1 MGDLAMKKI
10 TALLII
16 ASFAF
21 VAMVSCSKEEMA
33 NPNDPAEQQ
42 KQPGQETPGQEQPGE
57 DPVIPEGM
65 ILLNFSC
72 SSEND
77 APADQADET
86 KTSWDGSTHAWS
98 EGDQIRIIWGEGDV
112 EGTDYAIAEVVDGQV
127 SAVVADADYYYA
139 VYPATAT
146 YTYTAAEGK
155 ISVKFERGQSGSF
168 SDANIMAAKTSKAA
182 ASFNFKN
189 MTGIIKFTLAA
200 ESPYGSI
207 NFSAND
213 KTVLNGWVDTTF
225 PDTFA
230 VTTRAGANT
239 GKDAYNNSQYNN
251 MLSVSGLSAG
261 GTYYVAVLPDVTLSN
276 GIGFNVYKSGS
287 QSTGALSTGAL
298 TIARSKVKAL
308 PVIDNQIHESWF
320 ITEDGTGKGTSWDDA
335 GGPERLVQLIY
346 PDQARGA
353 GAGLTAAWRLHK
365 ATIYVAAGT
374 YNIQAAN
381 GDEVL
386 APHYNTETLTTA
398 TIKGGYP
405 TGLTGTAT
413 TGYDPENNATEFI
426 CNETATTDH
435 IFAVSG
441 TNRVN
446 NFTFQGITFTANP
459 SATETNIDGIA
470 LSFSSSVASTLTFKD
485 CYFTSLT
492 GSTGT
497 SNYNGGSAINV
508 NSSADAAIH
517 FEDCTF
523 SNNTAARGGVAALR
537 NTGAGS
543 DISFTGCTFTDNIA
557 SSNQGGSIYIYANG
571 SPIVFDNTSFSGDGS
586 TKNAN
591 NGGAVAIM
599 KNASAT
605 LQNGCSFTDLSASS
619 GSGGAIFNHGT
630 LVADGTTFSRCIAAY
645 GGAIHTDGYATIGE
659 TAACSFENNVASST
673 GGAIRFQKTN
683 LGADSPTFSVSNS
696 SFSGNATD
704 ANAVNGGGIAAVSG
718 YEYTVSNCS
727 FSNLLAT
734 LGGAI
739 YNQTATATIEDT
751 CTFTGNDATTSGGAI
766 YNNADG
772 TITVDGGTITGK
784 GKGTSYYLSVVTGGG
799 IYNTG
804 TATLQNGTI
813 VQNCS
818 ISSHSSTGYGAGIW
832 NNGTL
837 NISGNCEIK
846 NNYCAYRGAGFH
858 NEADTGIATIRN
870 TTFSGNECANGSAV
884 NCMAGSETFIEGCT
898 FTNNTATNG
907 AAIRTT
913 GGSSSAIAKVKVF
926 NTLIE
931 GNTSGSSTNA
941 QNNGTVQIAGYG
953 VALFANCTIRNN
965 TTPGSTAAL
974 TVNGSNGKIYAV
986 SCTMSENGADITR
999 GSSYLE
1005 VHNSILMDGADN
1017 PSKVVIEKSYWYG
1030 HLYGASR
1037 SDKTDG
1043 VEFSLNSF
1051 DSAKGVY
1058 PLNSTYSSIYTQG
1071 MSVAEL
1077 QAMSFSNL
1085 SLNSEQLSLLA
1096 KDQKGNPR
1104 VVNDVDNKIM
1114 GAYVL
1119 TE

>member
-1 MGDLAMKKI
+1 MKKI

-155 ISVKFERGQSGSF
+155 ISVKFERGQSGCF

-308 PVIDNQIHESWF
+308 PVIDYQIHESWF

-346 PDQARGA
+346 PDQSRGA

-365 ATIYVAAGT
+365 STIYVAAGT

-386 APHYNTETLTTA
+386 APHYNTSTLTA

-413 TGYDPENNATEFI
+413 TGYDPENNATQFI
-426 CNETATTDH
+426 CNEAATTDH
-435 IFAVSG
+435 VFAVSG
-441 TNRVN
+441 TNKVN
-446 NFTFQGITFTANP
+446 NFTFEGITFTANP
-459 SATETNIDGIA
+459 SATETAISGIA
-470 LSFSSSVASTLTFKD
+470 FSYTSSVSSNVTFKD
-485 CYFTSLT
+485 CIFKDLV
-492 GSTGT
+492 STAASGT
-497 SNYNGGSAINV
+497 YGGSAAFV
-508 NSSADAAIH
+508 YSSVAGKSV
-517 FEDCTF
+517 TF
-523 SNNTAARGGVAALR
+523 DGCSFVDNTAVRGGAVALC
-537 NTGAGS
+537 NTGAGG
-543 DISFTGCTFTDNIA
+543 DITFKDCSFTRNIA
-557 SSNQGGSIYIYANG
+557 SSNQGGSVYIYASG
-571 SPIVFDNTSFSGDGS
+571 KATFDNTSFEGDG
-586 TKNAN
+586 TTNNAA
-591 NGGAVAIM
+591 NGAAIAII
-599 KNASAT
+599 KSASVT
-605 LQNGCSFTDLSASS
+605 LQNGCTFSNLLTG

-630 LVADGTTFSRCIAAY
+630 LIADETTFSGCKAKL
-645 GGAIHTDGYATIGE
+645 GGAIHTDGEATIGS
-659 TAACSFENNVASST
+659 TAACTFTNNVAT
-673 GGAIRFQKTN
+673 QNGGSIHFQKTSS
-683 LGADSPTFSVSNS
+683 GADTPTLTVSNS
-696 SFSGNATD
+696 SFSGNGSD
-704 ANAVNGGGIAAVSG
+704 VNAAQKGGAIAATSAA
-718 YEYTVSNCS
+718 YEYTISNCS
-727 FSNLLAT
+727 FSNLVAQNGGAIHNVGIGT
-734 LGGAI
+734 VNNGSTFTGCDASENGGAI
-739 YNQTATATIEDT
+739 YN
-751 CTFTGNDATTSGGAI
+751 GG
-766 YNNADG
+766 
-772 TITVDGGTITGK
+772 TLTLDGGTITGK

-884 NCMAGSETFIEGCT
+884 NCMAGSETFIDGCT

-907 AAIRTT
+907 SAIRTV

-1017 PSKVVIEKSYWYG
+1017 PSNVVIEKSYWYG